1 MYHFFFIHSSVDG
14 HLGCFHILAVVNS
27 ASVNIAAYVSFQT
40 VVFSRYTPRRG
51 TAGSSGNSIFSSL
64 RNLYTSLHNGCTSL
78 HSKQQCRRAPLS
90 PAFTVCRY
98 FGDGHSDQCDVIPH
112 CGFDLRLLII
122 NDTEHLLVCLLA
134 ICMSSLEN

>member
-1 MYHFFFIHSSVDG
+1 MAI
-14 HLGCFHILAVVNS
+14 VNR
-27 ASVNIAAYVSFQT
+27 AAMNIGVNVSFL
-40 VVFSRYTPRRG
+40 SRVSSGCMPRSG
-51 TAGSSGNSIFSSL
+51 IAGSYGNSLFKFL
-64 RNLYTSLHNGCTSL
+64 RNLHTVLHNGCTSL

-90 PAFTVCRY
+90 PAFTVCRH

-112 CGFDLRLLII
+112 CGFDLHLLII